1 MGQLNAAP
9 YAAWIQA
16 GNLPNIVGIPY
27 PLAINPHGGNVGIGT
42 TSPGS
47 NLEVNGAEAGMIV
60 HYSGQSQGGLFALSG
75 QKVALATTSVNDDI
89 IFGYTTLANPDG
101 MTSTMSIDNGTGDVI
116 ITGKFNSNGI
126 AETSDKRFKKDI
138 HGLTGALENLVKLN
152 GVSYNWKVEEFP
164 ERNFA
169 DRTEIGVIAQEL
181 EKVYP
186 ELVSTDKNGYKSV
199 QYSHLVPVLI
209 EAIKE
214 QQTTIG
220 SLSNSVLDL
229 TSSLETTTLLLNE
242 MKADL
247 SGLKSDMSAVQM
259 LTEVSK
265 SK

>member
-1 MGQLNAAP
+1 
-9 YAAWIQA
+9 
-16 GNLPNIVGIPY
+16 
-27 PLAINPHGGNVGIGT
+27 
-42 TSPGS
+42 
-47 NLEVNGAEAGMIV
+47 
-60 HYSGQSQGGLFALSG
+60 
-75 QKVALATTSVNDDI
+75 
-89 IFGYTTLANPDG
+89 
-101 MTSTMSIDNGTGDVI
+101 MSIDNGTGDVT

-138 HGLTGALENLVKLN
+138 QGLTGALENLEKLN

-164 ERNFA
+164 ERNFS

-186 ELVSTDKNGYKSV
+186 ELVSTDSKGYKSV

-229 TSSLETTTLLLNE
+229 TSSLDSTTLLLNE

-247 SGLKSDMSAVQM
+247 SGLKSDMNAVQM

>member
-1 MGQLNAAP
+1 M
-9 YAAWIQA
+9 
-16 GNLPNIVGIPY
+16 
-27 PLAINPHGGNVGIGT
+27 
-42 TSPGS
+42 
-47 NLEVNGAEAGMIV
+47 
-60 HYSGQSQGGLFALSG
+60 
-75 QKVALATTSVNDDI
+75 
-89 IFGYTTLANPDG
+89 
-101 MTSTMSIDNGTGDVI
+101 
-116 ITGKFNSNGI
+116 
-126 AETSDKRFKKDI
+126 
-138 HGLTGALENLVKLN
+138 
-152 GVSYNWKVEEFP
+152 
-164 ERNFA
+164 
-169 DRTEIGVIAQEL
+169 